1 MDERIGK
8 GKKKG
13 YFVKCKGWEALD
25 DHTWEPVDSIGG
37 SKKLI
42 KEYKK
47 RIEEINKKKFSQQS
61 MRTVM
66 VVMVLRYWRK
76 IIQVY
81 CPVQAGR

>member
-8 GKKKG
+8 GKKKE

-42 KEYKK
+42 KEYEK
-47 RIEEINKKKFSQQS
+47 RIEEINKKKLPENPLPQNTAKTELSFFGYLTLQ
-61 MRTVM
+61 
-66 VVMVLRYWRK
+66 
-76 IIQVY
+76 
-81 CPVQAGR
+81 